1 MVIKPTMMRALL
13 AVTAMIATIAILP
26 LTGCDR
32 DVSAVHAEKDAKGNT
47 SVHVDGEQV
56 DKNFEEAGKDF
67 DAAGQQIKEGAE
79 QAGDAIQRGADK
91 VGAEVGPA
99 ARQAGEAIQE
109 GAEQAGAALERGAAR
124 VEAEVGPVARDASIT
139 AKVKAKLIADP
150 EVNALHIDVDTLD
163 GRVTLSGKVASED
176 LKAEAEKLASRT
188 EGVKE
193 VVNMLQVA
201 GQAPPPPPPAP
212 RR

>member
-1 MVIKPTMMRALL
+1 MVIKQTMRVLPILAAAWLGIAL
-13 AVTAMIATIAILP
+13 A
-26 LTGCDR
+26 GCDR

-56 DKNFEEAGKDF
+56 DKNFEQADKQFDEAGRE
-67 DAAGQQIKEGAE
+67 IKEGAQ
-79 QAGDAIQRGADK
+79 QAGDALQRGADK
-91 VGAEVGPA
+91 VGAEAGPA
-99 ARQAGEAIQE
+99 ARHAG
-109 GAEQAGAALERGAAR
+109 
-124 VEAEVGPVARDASIT
+124 IT

-163 GRVTLSGKVASED
+163 GRVTLSGKVASAE

-193 VVNMLQVA
+193 VVNRIQVA
-201 GQAPPPPPPAP
+201 GEAPPPPPPASQ
-212 RR
+212 R

>member
-1 MVIKPTMMRALL
+1 MVIKRTMRALL
-13 AVTAMIATIAILP
+13 AMITTIAILP
-26 LTGCDR
+26 LAGCDR

-56 DKNFEEAGKDF
+56 DKNFEQAGKQFDEAGRE
-67 DAAGQQIKEGAE
+67 IKQGAE
-79 QAGDAIQRGADK
+79 QAGDALQRGADK

-99 ARQAGEAIQE
+99 ARQAGEAIKE
-109 GAEQAGAALERGAAR
+109 GAEQAGDAIQRGAAR
-124 VEAEVGPVARDASIT
+124 VEAEVGPQVQAVMDDASIT

-150 EVNALHIDVDTLD
+150 EVTALNIDVDTLD
-163 GRVTLSGKVASED
+163 GRVTLSGKVASAD
-176 LKAEAEKLASRT
+176 QKAEAEKLASHT

-193 VVNMLQVA
+193 IVNMIQVA
-201 GQAPPPPPPAP
+201 GQAPPPPPAP

>member
-1 MVIKPTMMRALL
+1 MVIKQTMRVLPILAAAWLGIAL
-13 AVTAMIATIAILP
+13 A
-26 LTGCDR
+26 GCDR

-56 DKNFEEAGKDF
+56 DKNFEQADKQFDEAGRE
-67 DAAGQQIKEGAE
+67 IKEGAQ
-79 QAGDAIQRGADK
+79 QAGDALQRGADK

-99 ARQAGEAIQE
+99 ARQAGEAIKE
-109 GAEQAGAALERGAAR
+109 GAEQAGDALERGAAR
-124 VEAEVGPVARDASIT
+124 VEAEAGPVARDAGIT

-193 VVNMLQVA
+193 VVNRIQVA
-201 GQAPPPPPPAP
+201 GEAPPPPPPASQ
-212 RR
+212 R